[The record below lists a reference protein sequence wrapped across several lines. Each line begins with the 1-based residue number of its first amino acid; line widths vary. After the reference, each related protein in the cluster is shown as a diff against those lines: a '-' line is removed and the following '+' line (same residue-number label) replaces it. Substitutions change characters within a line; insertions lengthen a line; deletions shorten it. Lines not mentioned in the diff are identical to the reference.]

1 MKNKIKICEF
11 CGDEKIGHHKYMKTC
26 GKKQCFVK
34 ARQITNLE
42 KYGHVSNLHGV
53 LGKECVL
60 NTLRE
65 KYGENITNVS
75 QIQEVKIKKQ
85 KTCRKNYGVDFPM
98 QSKDILQK
106 SKEAICRKYGTDN
119 VSKCKEIID
128 RIKNKMFE
136 IDTETGLTIIE
147 TSKIKREKTYLE
159 KYGFKH
165 YFQTDEFKEKYKNKM
180 LERYGYENYFQTDEF
195 LSSIGKKR
203 IDNKSE
209 FQKYSNRIRNLTKKT
224 FNSNFDI
231 ICNLFFRGREYH
243 LDHIYSIYD
252 GFLNSV
258 DPIIMSSVVNLQLLP
273 KKINL
278 EKSFNSWQTIDELY
292 HKYNCLTTKI

>member
-42 KYGHVSNLHGV
+42 KYGHVSNLHG
-53 LGKECVL
+53 ECVL

-75 QIQEVKIKKQ
+75 QIH
-85 KTCRKNYGVDFPM
+85 FPM